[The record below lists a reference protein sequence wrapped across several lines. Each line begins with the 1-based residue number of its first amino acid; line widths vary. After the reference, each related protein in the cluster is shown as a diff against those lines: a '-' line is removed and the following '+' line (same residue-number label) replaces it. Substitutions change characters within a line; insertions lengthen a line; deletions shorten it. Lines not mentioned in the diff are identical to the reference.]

1 MLESLGKYRIDAMLG
16 KGAMGVVYMAFD
28 PHIERIVAL
37 KTIRKDLLKD
47 SADAGLIARFK
58 NEAQA
63 AGRLNHPN
71 IVAVY
76 EYGESADTAYI
87 AMEFVQSTPLGA
99 LLAAGRLHPR
109 ASVMAWMTQLLKALD
124 YAHGKGVVHRDIKPD
139 NLLIDRDGQLKI
151 TDFGI
156 ARIEASTLTQA
167 GMMVGTPCYMSPEQ
181 FRGERADRRS
191 DVFAVGVLLYQM
203 LTGARPFV
211 GNSFEIMHQITHG
224 DVRLPSQQYPALGT
238 RYDAVVSRA
247 MAREADARFESAQAM
262 LDALLA
268 VWQEEVAAGKKP
280 ASRQDDAHD
289 KTALYMPPPA
299 ASVTE
304 GADAS
309 AASLGG
315 VHAASATVPPG
326 AAGSAMLAAANLS
339 GTPLPGATSL
349 TGMVAA
355 EPWKQEVAPEL
366 ESILMTHVGPMARL
380 FLKKSVAQAENLDQL
395 CDSLLQHIPT
405 DKARAD
411 FNVGVQKLK
420 KKWQATNSSASS
432 AMSSGTRSGA
442 LSGTGGGATS
452 ISGGAAAQ
460 TGLVSTE
467 SGPLLDAASLIA
479 CEQRLTALIGPIA
492 KIVCKRAAA
501 KTQQLHEFYRLV
513 ATNVE
518 NEAERSQF
526 LRDCGL
532 N

>member
-37 KTIRKDLLKD
+37 KTIRMDLLRD
-47 SADAGLIARFK
+47 SQDGGLIARFK

-76 EYGESADTAYI
+76 EYGESGDTAYI

-109 ASVMAWMTQLLKALD
+109 AHVMSWMTQLLKALD

-191 DVFAVGVLLYQM
+191 DVFAAGVLLYQL

-224 DVRLPSQQYPALGT
+224 EARLPSAQYPALGT
-238 RYDAVVSRA
+238 TYDAVVAKA
-247 MAREADARFESAQAM
+247 MARDNAGRFESAQAM
-262 LDALLA
+262 LDAVLA
-268 VWQEEVAAGKKP
+268 AYASETGGPGAKP
-280 ASRQDDAHD
+280 APADNNQDA
-289 KTALYMPPPA
+289 TRLFVPPA
-299 ASVTE
+299 PASQ
-304 GADAS
+304 DMPAS
-309 AASLGG
+309 TSTPGG
-315 VHAASATVPPG
+315 TIATG
-326 AAGSAMLAAANLS
+326 
-339 GTPLPGATSL
+339 TSL
-349 TGMVAA
+349 TQLFAD
-355 EPWKQEVAPEL
+355 EPWKREAVPEL
-366 ESILMTHVGPMARL
+366 ESMLMTHVGPMARL
-380 FLKKSVAQAENLDQL
+380 FLKKSAAQATNLDSL
-395 CDSLLQHIPT
+395 CESLLQHIPNE
-405 DKARAD
+405 KARAD
-411 FNVGVQKLK
+411 FNSNVQKLK
-420 KKWQATNSSASS
+420 KKLQASNSAANSAANSVVLSGAGSPGTGVGSLMAAKTTLASS
-432 AMSSGTRSGA
+432 EGPMLEPA
-442 LSGTGGGATS
+442 LMH
-452 ISGGAAAQ
+452 
-460 TGLVSTE
+460 
-467 SGPLLDAASLIA
+467 A
-479 CEQRLTALIGPIA
+479 CEQKLTAFIGPIA
-492 KIVCKRAAA
+492 KIVCKRAAG

-513 ATNVE
+513 AQNIE
-518 NEAERSQF
+518 NDADRVRF
-526 LRDCGL
+526 LRECGL

>member
-47 SADAGLIARFK
+47 SGDAGLIARFK

-76 EYGESADTAYI
+76 EYGESLDTAYI

-109 ASVMAWMTQLLKALD
+109 ANVMAWMTQLLRALE
-124 YAHGKGVVHRDIKPD
+124 YAHSKGVVHRDIKPD

-191 DVFAVGVLLYQM
+191 DVFATGVLLYQM

-262 LDALLA
+262 LDALLI
-268 VWQEEVAAGKKP
+268 VWRQEQAAGKKP
-280 ASRQDDAHD
+280 VAAHDDAHD
-289 KTALYMPPPA
+289 ETALYMPPPA
-299 ASVTE
+299 AGE
-304 GADAS
+304 GGALAAAPQAVPGVAGGAVAEGSKEDLAS
-309 AASLGG
+309 
-315 VHAASATVPPG
+315 G
-326 AAGSAMLAAANLS
+326 AAG
-339 GTPLPGATSL
+339 L
-349 TGMVAA
+349 TGIPLLSASALTGLVAA

-366 ESILMTHVGPMARL
+366 ESMLMTHVGPMARL

-395 CDSLLQHIPT
+395 CDSLLQHIPS

-420 KKWQATNSSASS
+420 KKWQATNSGASS

-442 LSGTGGGATS
+442 GSSGTSMTGGT
-452 ISGGAAAQ
+452 AAQ
-460 TGLVSTE
+460 TGLASAET
-467 SGPLLDAASLIA
+467 GPLLDAASLIA

-492 KIVCKRAAA
+492 KIVCKRVAA

-513 ATNVE
+513 ATNIE
-518 NEAERSQF
+518 NEAERARF

>member
-76 EYGESADTAYI
+76 EYGESLDTAYI

-109 ASVMAWMTQLLKALD
+109 ANVMAWMTQLLKALD

-181 FRGERADRRS
+181 FRGERADRRA

-224 DVRLPSQQYPALGT
+224 EERLPSKQYPALGT

-247 MAREADARFESAQAM
+247 MARDADQRFESAQAM

-268 VWQEEVAAGKKP
+268 VWNEELAAGKKP
-280 ASRQDDAHD
+280 AAAPNPAHD
-289 KTALYMPPPA
+289 ETALYMPPPA
-299 ASVTE
+299 AGLPTGGGAVAGTDANSAVT
-304 GADAS
+304 
-309 AASLGG
+309 
-315 VHAASATVPPG
+315 
-326 AAGSAMLAAANLS
+326 
-339 GTPLPGATSL
+339 GTPLPSATSL
-349 TGMVAA
+349 TGLMAD
-355 EPWKQEVAPEL
+355 EPWKLEVVPEL
-366 ESILMTHVGPMARL
+366 ESMLMTHVGPMARL
-380 FLKKSVAQAENLDQL
+380 FLKKSVAQADNLDQL
-395 CDSLLQHIPT
+395 CESLLQHIPT

-411 FNVGVQKLK
+411 FSVAVQKLK
-420 KKWQATNSSASS
+420 KKWLATNSSATST
-432 AMSSGTRSGA
+432 MISGTRSA
-442 LSGTGGGATS
+442 SGS
-452 ISGGAAAQ
+452 GAAGA
-460 TGLVSTE
+460 SAAERNAMASAE

-479 CEQRLTALIGPIA
+479 CEQRLTTLIGPIA

-513 ATNVE
+513 ATNID
-518 NEAERSQF
+518 NEAERARF
-526 LRDCGL
+526 LRDCTL